1 MNKANKR
8 CQRGI
13 QLVEL
18 AIAAPVLMLLL
29 AAMAEF
35 RNYFH
40 HYATLAKATRSAARY
55 LSAKVF
61 TETEKEKAKN
71 VAVCGVPDSCGDV
84 APLLV
89 GLTGSNIEITST
101 GGSILPDTVTV
112 RIVGF
117 EYQPV
122 FDLGG
127 WTGGGPWVGVEV
139 SPSTTMRYLLEN

>member
-1 MNKANKR
+1 MMKANKR

-13 QLVEL
+13 QLIEL
-18 AIAAPVLMLLL
+18 AIAAPILMLLL

-40 HYATLAKATRSAARY
+40 HYATLAKATRAAARY
-55 LSAKVF
+55 ISAKAF

-71 VAVCGVPDSCGDV
+71 VAVCGVPDSCDSV
-84 APLLV
+84 TPVLD
-89 GLTGSNIEITST
+89 GLSASHIEIMST
-101 GGSILPDTVTV
+101 GGAILPQTVTA
-112 RIVGF
+112 RIIGYQ
-117 EYQPV
+117 YQPV

-127 WTGGGPWVGVEV
+127 WTGGEPLVGVDV